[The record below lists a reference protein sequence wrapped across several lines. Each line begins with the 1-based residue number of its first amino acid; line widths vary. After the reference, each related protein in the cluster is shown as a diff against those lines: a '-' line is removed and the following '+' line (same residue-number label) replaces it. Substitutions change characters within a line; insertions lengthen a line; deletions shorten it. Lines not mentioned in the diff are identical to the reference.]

1 MTKINFE
8 RRNSTGSKVRFYLAL
23 KKFFKQKNVI
33 RLVFLT
39 VFVLVCVF
47 LFSFAKSNKQIIG
60 VKTLSALNKFSNLLP
75 ITRDEQKELS
85 VLNALV
91 ENFTQKDGK
100 TKTFMLLLQ
109 NNMELRP
116 GGGFLGQYAIIKIKD
131 GEVLSSYF
139 EDANLLDQR
148 IKAKIPTPYPFER
161 MMQLK
166 NWKFRDSNFSPD
178 FPINVEKAKYFYRL
192 SGKGSPEFDGVIAIN
207 AQVLNDIL
215 KLTGPITVPGYA
227 AEFNSDN
234 AFLKLEEVVEKQYIM
249 NPDIDTQNRK
259 AIMKKMLP
267 IIIDKLFTFG
277 NISKLTELAHQEF
290 RSKNVMVNFRDEKL
304 QKLSADVAWTGEMN
318 QSWDGDY
325 LMMVDANMGALK
337 TDYYMKREINYD
349 IDLTSEKP
357 IVNLGILYK
366 NTAPY
371 GDWRTSDYH
380 TYMRLYLPKGATLL
394 ERTMMNNISAGEDFG
409 KSWIGFMGHVLI
421 GGETDVKIKYELPA
435 EFPRDNYK
443 LLIQKQSGVSDIPVK
458 VHVKTK
464 DGEFNQEQM
473 MNSDLHF
480 EVKENTN

>member
-1 MTKINFE
+1 MPKINFDT
-8 RRNSTGSKVRFYLAL
+8 RKSNKFRIRFYLAL
-23 KKFFKQKNVI
+23 KKFLHKKNLTRLGFFVI
-33 RLVFLT
+33 FILAS
-39 VFVLVCVF
+39 VF

-60 VKTLSALNKFSNLLP
+60 IKTLSALNQFSSLLP
-75 ITRDEQKELS
+75 ISKDEQKELS
-85 VLNALV
+85 VLNTLV
-91 ENFTQKDGK
+91 DNFTQKDGK
-100 TKTFMLLLQ
+100 AKTFLLMLQ

-116 GGGFLGQYAIIKIKD
+116 GGGFLGQYAIIRIRD

-178 FPINVEKAKYFYRL
+178 FPTNVDKAKYFYRL
-192 SGKGSPEFDGVIAIN
+192 SGRGSGEFDGVIAIN

-227 AEFNSDN
+227 TEFNSEN
-234 AFLKLEEVVEKQYIM
+234 AFLNLEEVVEKQYIM

-259 AIMKKMLP
+259 AIMRKMLP
-267 IIIDKLFTFG
+267 IIIDKLFTLG

-290 RSKNVMVNFRDEKL
+290 RAKNVMVNFMDEKL
-304 QKLSADVAWTGEMN
+304 QTLAASVFWTGEMARD
-318 QSWDGDY
+318 WGGDY

-337 TDYYMKREINYD
+337 TDYYMQREINYD
-349 IDLTSEKP
+349 IDLTGEKP

-409 KSWIGFMGHVLI
+409 KNWIGFMGHVLI

-464 DGEFNQEQM
+464 DGDFNQEQV
-473 MNSDLHF
+473 MNSDLNF
-480 EVKENTN
+480 EVKANTN